1 MAAENW
7 KDLHGTNNSY
17 HPVTL
22 DWFSIQILVNY
33 EILKLS
39 LNLSLTRLRAQIEH
53 IKLFSCSQKVDHVTN
68 FCKRPIDSNHGPN

>member
-53 IKLFSCSQKVDHVTN
+53 IKLVFVFTES
-68 FCKRPIDSNHGPN
+68 